1 MSSTFKRAG
10 FFRRHLKRKKLSIA
24 QRITFSDF
32 FLQKLVEKLTGK
44 PIRISGSSNYNNLVI
59 SVIVLID

>member
-1 MSSTFKRAG
+1 MSSTYKRAG
-10 FFRRHLKRKKLSIA
+10 FFSRHLKRKKLA

-44 PIRISGSSNYNNLVI
+44 PIRISGSSNYSNLVI